1 MTNFTLLITV
11 NRCNPHLLGVLSLDT
26 RSTHIYIP
34 LLLCVFF
41 LALLTIILTSPT
53 QFLPALGNSSKRKW
67 NLDLGYGGRRG
78 VAKNARSNNDSS
90 TDSMETV
97 TGKIIMMCI

>member
-1 MTNFTLLITV
+1 MQSTLVGGTFFGHEV
-11 NRCNPHLLGVLSLDT
+11 YS
-26 RSTHIYIP
+26 HIYSIAT
-34 LLLCVFF
+34 LCFF

-53 QFLPALGNSSKRKW
+53 QFLPALGNSSKRKR
-67 NLDLGYGGRRG
+67 NLALGYGGRRG

-90 TDSMETV
+90 TDSMEMV